1 MRPALAEPL
10 RANPRPK
17 GSVDVTVMEVGHMRV
32 IVSQPHVGMP
42 VRVRLDHRFFVR
54 VLMVLIVRVQMLMLD
69 RLMRV
74 EMPMV
79 LANQCGNAHHHESAS
94 HERDSAWAVAEIAP
108 CRAAPKRRSACIL
121 RTRLTP

>member
-1 MRPALAEPL
+1 
-10 RANPRPK
+10 
-17 GSVDVTVMEVGHMRV
+17 VDVTVMEVGHMRV

-94 HERDSAWAVAEIAP
+94 HERDSAWAVAEKGNRHQRP
-108 CRAAPKRRSACIL
+108 DERSGREDCTL
-121 RTRLTP
+121 SCGS